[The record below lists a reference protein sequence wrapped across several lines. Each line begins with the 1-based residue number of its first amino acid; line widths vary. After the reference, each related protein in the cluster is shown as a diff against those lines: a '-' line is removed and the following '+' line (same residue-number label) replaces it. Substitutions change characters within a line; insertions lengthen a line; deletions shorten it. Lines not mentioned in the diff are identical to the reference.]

1 MKIFI
6 VPQRMHGYRFLVY
19 GLLLPLI
26 TLSFHCQG
34 QPGIAEMRQ
43 ANAAFRTSFFS
54 AFDVSLVLATL
65 LGICGAVRIYHN
77 LQMGK
82 NQFTAEVAA
91 WFLAALFVILMGP
104 FLRGLFG
111 I

>member
-6 VPQRMHGYRFLVY
+6 VPKCLQGFRLLVY
-19 GLLLPLI
+19 AMLLPLI

-34 QPGIAEMRQ
+34 QPGIAEMQQ
-43 ANAAFRTSFFS
+43 ANASFRTSFFS
-54 AFDVSLVLATL
+54 AFDATLVLATL